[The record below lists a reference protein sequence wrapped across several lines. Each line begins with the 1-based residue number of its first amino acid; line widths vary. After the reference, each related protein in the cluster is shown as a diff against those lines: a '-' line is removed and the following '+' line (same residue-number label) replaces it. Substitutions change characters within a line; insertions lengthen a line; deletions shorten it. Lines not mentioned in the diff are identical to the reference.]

1 MISVVSPVYM
11 GENLVEELVS
21 QLIMTLD
28 TIGEDYEIILVDDS
42 SPDMSWE
49 KIESLCK
56 IDHRIKGIKF
66 SRNFGQHYAITAG
79 LKISQGDW
87 IVVMDC
93 DLQDRPDQI
102 PLLYEKAI
110 EGYDLVLAQRK
121 QRQDS
126 LLKRTTSKL
135 FYKILAYLTNTEQD
149 PTIANFGVYHRKVV
163 DAILEMK
170 DHIRFLP
177 TMSQWVGFKKTKLEV
192 LHSKRF
198 EGTSSYSYKK
208 LLDLAVNNIIAFS
221 DKPLRLTIKLGFFI
235 SIVSFVFALFYLLL
249 YLTNN
254 IKVPGFTS
262 LMLSIWFLS
271 GIIIIILGVL
281 GLYVGKIFDKVK
293 NRPVYIVEE
302 SLNI

>member
-1 MISVVSPVYM
+1 M
-11 GENLVEELVS
+11 GENLVEELVR
-21 QLIMTLD
+21 QLIETLD
-28 TIGEDYEIILVDDS
+28 AMNEDYEIILVDDS
-42 SPDMSWE
+42 SPDKSWK
-49 KIESLCK
+49 KIEDLCK
-56 IDHRIKGIKF
+56 VNHKIKGIKF

-79 LKISQGDW
+79 IEKANGDW

-102 PLLYEKAI
+102 PFLYEKAI
-110 EGYDLVLAQRK
+110 NGYDLVLAQRK

-126 LLKRTTSKL
+126 LFKKITSKL

-149 PTIANFGVYHRKVV
+149 PTIANFGVYNRKVV

-198 EGTSSYSYKK
+198 QGASSYSFKK
-208 LLDLAVNNIIAFS
+208 LTDLAVNNIIAFS

-235 SIVSFVFALFYLLL
+235 SLVSFAFALFYLLL

-281 GLYVGKIFDKVK
+281 GLYIGKIFDKVK
-293 NRPVYIVEE
+293 NRPIYIVEE
-302 SLNI
+302 YLNI